1 MPKMNNQ
8 GVIKPYNITDVSE
21 TEAEID
27 LYGEVVEDV
36 PINWWTGQPVEGL
49 YIALDDFLA
58 DLESLKSKKN
68 ITVHINSVGGDL
80 YAGISIYN
88 RLKSLEAN
96 ITTIN
101 DGLAASAGSI
111 IFQAGN
117 TRRVNAGSN
126 IMVHQAMGML
136 YGWYNI
142 GALKKVIRQLDAG
155 NKAAVAIYSEASG
168 RSQDEMKALVDRE
181 SWFTGQEAVDAGLA
195 DEVISD
201 AVPVSMSLSADRAH
215 MMVNG
220 VSMSTRGMS
229 NIPSRIPV
237 MPAAKA
243 VSPAAP
249 APVEDKNQT
258 CERSTDMEIKN
269 LDELR
274 AAFPDL
280 VAQAE
285 TVAREEGR
293 AAGVTEERNRIQG
306 IEAIQNA
313 IADKNLINGAKYGEK
328 PLTAEQLAF
337 QAMQK
342 QAAIGATVLNNI
354 QEDGQESGADDV
366 SAAPNNG
373 PETEGGDTADPG
385 QEIKN
390 IVNIFNQIKNG
401 GKN

>member
-1 MPKMNNQ
+1 
-8 GVIKPYNITDVSE
+8 
-21 TEAEID
+21 
-27 LYGEVVEDV
+27 
-36 PINWWTGQPVEGL
+36 
-49 YIALDDFLA
+49 
-58 DLESLKSKKN
+58 
-68 ITVHINSVGGDL
+68 
-80 YAGISIYN
+80 
-88 RLKSLEAN
+88 
-96 ITTIN
+96 
-101 DGLAASAGSI
+101 
-111 IFQAGN
+111 
-117 TRRVNAGSN
+117 
-126 IMVHQAMGML
+126 
-136 YGWYNI
+136 
-142 GALKKVIRQLDAG
+142 
-155 NKAAVAIYSEASG
+155 
-168 RSQDEMKALVDRE
+168 
-181 SWFTGQEAVDAGLA
+181 
-195 DEVISD
+195 
-201 AVPVSMSLSADRAH
+201 
-215 MMVNG
+215 
-220 VSMSTRGMS
+220 
-229 NIPSRIPV
+229 
-237 MPAAKA
+237 
-243 VSPAAP
+243 
-249 APVEDKNQT
+249 
-258 CERSTDMEIKN
+258 MEIKN